1 MKKPTLIV
9 PPQGDILEVMWKA
22 ASLIGDASI
31 IRKMKEQVMETT
43 CYGSAL
49 KVINMYV
56 DIRFSDGSTDG
67 LEESPEEAAILD
79 KVWDEIGLEKSDL
92 FSMTEPAREQAPG
105 ITISPEI
112 VEQIERAIEVA
123 IAYEKITNGKR
134 KISITGEVGEV
145 LVCKELSLSLATDF
159 LSAGFDAFDTQGK
172 KVQIKTRR
180 ESRGKPQRDNARIGR
195 FSEHQFDYGI
205 LAILDSD
212 YRLKEIWKAD
222 YDQIMSIV
230 ANAPRRNPS
239 LYLYKRVA
247 EKVYG

>member
-9 PPQGDILEVMWKA
+9 PPQGDILEVMRKA
-22 ASLIGDASI
+22 EGLIGDTPTI
-31 IRKMKEQVMETT
+31 KKMREQVMETA

-49 KVINMYV
+49 KVVDMYV
-56 DIRFSDGSTDG
+56 DIRFSDNSTDG

-79 KVWDEIGLEKSDL
+79 KVWDKIGLEETEL
-92 FSMTEPAREQAPG
+92 LSMTEPAREQSQE

-112 VEQIERAIEVA
+112 LEQIERAIEVA

-145 LVCKELSLSLATDF
+145 LVCKKLSLSLATDF

-180 ESRGKPQRDNARIGR
+180 ESRCKPQRDNMRIGR

-205 LAILDSD
+205 LAILDPD
-212 YRLKEIWKAD
+212 YKLKEIWKAD
-222 YDQIMSIV
+222 YDKIMTIV
-230 ANAPRRNPS
+230 EKTPRRNPS
-239 LYLYKRVA
+239 LYSFKGIADQV
-247 EKVYG
+247 